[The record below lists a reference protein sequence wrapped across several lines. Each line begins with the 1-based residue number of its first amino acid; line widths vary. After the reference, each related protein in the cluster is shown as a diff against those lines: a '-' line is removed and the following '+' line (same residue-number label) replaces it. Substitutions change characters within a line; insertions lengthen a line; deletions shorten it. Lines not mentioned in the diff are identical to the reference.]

1 MQLIVSLHVR
11 KKVFQK
17 GVQFRHNSGT
27 MMMIIGALK
36 HNFEEKGVQKYN
48 HLKIVLSSPIEHP
61 FKRVMVPIL

>member
-27 MMMIIGALK
+27 MMMIIGALN
-36 HNFEEKGVQKYN
+36 NFEEKGVQKYN
-48 HLKIVLSSPIEHP
+48 HLKIVFIEPPSSTLL
-61 FKRVMVPIL
+61 RG